1 MSVISAFLPIFFTVF
16 MVVDPVGIVPL
27 YISLTAS
34 LPAAEKRQ
42 VIRKA
47 IIIAFIVL
55 AIFVL
60 LGKYI
65 LSLLG
70 ISTGAFYIAGGIML
84 FIVSLEM
91 LFGEEAKSKVSDKEN
106 SGEADREAER
116 SVAIFPLAI
125 PMLAGPGTIT
135 TIILFTGSGENM
147 LKNSIMLFIALIIT
161 LAAVWLILRSS
172 ELILK
177 LLGKTGV
184 SVVERIMG
192 LLLSGLSV
200 QFVYD
205 GMTRLGIFS

>member
-1 MSVISAFLPIFFTVF
+1 MNLISTFLPIFFTVF
-16 MVVDPVGIVPL
+16 VVVDPVGIVPL
-27 YISLTAS
+27 YISLTAALS
-34 LPAAEKRQ
+34 ANEKRQ

-55 AIFVL
+55 SVFVL

-70 ISTGAFYIAGGIML
+70 IQTGAFYIAGGIML

-91 LFGEEAKSKVSDKEN
+91 LFGEEIKSKVSDKEN
-106 SGEADREAER
+106 ADEQDQEKER

-147 LKNSIMLFIALIIT
+147 LENSIMLFIALIIT

-172 ELILK
+172 DLILK

-205 GMTRLGIFS
+205 GMTRLGIF